1 MQNRPFLAQKDKT
14 VPINWR
20 RGIFRLWVLASAAWI
35 MGWVIYFAIELIRTE
50 STVGQLVVAPVV
62 LLAPPVALL
71 LFGMAT
77 RWAFQG
83 FQTDDQSTGV

>member
-1 MQNRPFLAQKDKT
+1 MQNRPFIAHKGKMA
-14 VPINWR
+14 PINWR
-20 RGIFRLWVLASAAWI
+20 RGMFRLWLLASAAWI
-35 MGWVIYFAIELIRTE
+35 MGWVIYFAIEYIRGE
-50 STVGQLVVAPVV
+50 SSLGLVAPVV

-83 FQTDDQSTGV
+83 FQPDEQAPAE

>member
-1 MQNRPFLAQKDKT
+1 MQNRPFLSHKEKS

-20 RGIFRLWVLASAAWI
+20 RGMFRLWLLVSAAWI
-35 MGWVIYFAIELIRTE
+35 MGWVIYFAIELIRGG
-50 STVGQLVVAPVV
+50 SSIGQLVVAPVV

-77 RWAFQG
+77 RWAFLG
-83 FQTDDQSTGV
+83 FQAGDQSPGV